1 MLREKKILKRY
12 NRDMVVYK
20 SSMPPAVDEE
30 QDKKQVHKS
39 TAIFLFLN
47 CLMAIKDLTL
57 VKRHDLFI

>member
-1 MLREKKILKRY
+1 
-12 NRDMVVYK
+12 MVVYK

-57 VKRHDLFI
+57 VKRHDLFIGRKLSSFESFN